1 MIKKKK
7 IACVI
12 PARLHSTRFPGKVL
26 QNLAGEP
33 LLKRV
38 YKAAKK
44 CRLFDSIIIAVD
56 DQLTYD
62 LVSSFTKNV
71 IYTSPTWNSGTDRL
85 IEVYQNGSIA
95 ADIWVNWQA
104 DEPFLSKEML
114 LELLSSIDTERD
126 IWTLKKKI
134 TNLDEVKN
142 TNITKVVTDNTGRA
156 MYFSRHSIPYDSGK
170 LPIIYFKHIGIY
182 AFTQKAL
189 ETISR
194 TGPVPLEINEQLEQ
208 LRFLYHGLHIQVHET
223 KRDSIG
229 IDTPQDLSLAEQFWE
244 EQYSLSKKV
253 TSK

>member
-1 MIKKKK
+1 MLHKKK

-44 CRLFDSIIIAVD
+44 CSLFDSIIIAVD
-56 DQLTYD
+56 DPSTYD
-62 LVSSFTKNV
+62 LVLGFTKNV

-85 IEVYQNGSIA
+85 IEVYQSGKIS

-104 DEPFLSKEML
+104 DEPFLEKQML

-134 TNLDEVKN
+134 TNLDEIKN
-142 TNITKVVTDNTGRA
+142 SNVTKVVTDNTGRA

-170 LPIIYFKHIGIY
+170 LSILYFKHIGIY
-182 AFTQKAL
+182 AFTPKAL
-189 ETISR
+189 EKISK
-194 TGPVPLEINEQLEQ
+194 TGPVPIEIHEQLEQ
-208 LRFLYHGLHIQVHET
+208 LRFLYHGLHVQVHET
-223 KRDSIG
+223 TRDSIG
-229 IDTPQDLSLAEQFWE
+229 IDTPQDLILAEHLWE
-244 EQYSLSKKV
+244 TEYGISQKM
-253 TSK
+253 

>member
-1 MIKKKK
+1 MLHKKK

-26 QNLAGEP
+26 QYLGGEP

-44 CRLFDSIIIAVD
+44 CSLFDSIIIAVD
-56 DQLTYD
+56 DQSTYD
-62 LVSSFTKNV
+62 LASGFTKNV

-85 IEVYQNGSIA
+85 IEVYQSGKIS

-104 DEPFLSKEML
+104 DEPFLEKQML

-134 TNLDEVKN
+134 TKLDEIKN
-142 TNITKVVTDNTGRA
+142 SNVTKVVTDNTGRA

-170 LPIIYFKHIGIY
+170 FSILYFKHIGIY
-182 AFTQKAL
+182 AFTPKAL
-189 ETISR
+189 EKIST
-194 TGPVPLEINEQLEQ
+194 TGPVPIEINEQLEQ

-223 KRDSIG
+223 TRDSIG
-229 IDTPQDLSLAEQFWE
+229 IDTPEDLILAERLWE
-244 EQYSLSKKV
+244 EQYGISKM
-253 TSK
+253 

>member
-1 MIKKKK
+1 
-7 IACVI
+7 
-12 PARLHSTRFPGKVL
+12 
-26 QNLAGEP
+26 
-33 LLKRV
+33 
-38 YKAAKK
+38 
-44 CRLFDSIIIAVD
+44 
-56 DQLTYD
+56 
-62 LVSSFTKNV
+62 
-71 IYTSPTWNSGTDRL
+71 
-85 IEVYQNGSIA
+85 
-95 ADIWVNWQA
+95 
-104 DEPFLSKEML
+104 
-114 LELLSSIDTERD
+114 
-126 IWTLKKKI
+126 
-134 TNLDEVKN
+134 
-142 TNITKVVTDNTGRA
+142 

-229 IDTPQDLSLAEQFWE
+229 IDTPQDLSLAERFWE